1 MLSKVETESLEALW
15 DVLCVTS
22 SKLCFFFFKEKG
34 VFNPFEDLILSR
46 NPDFFFNDSEEFYK
60 F

>member
-1 MLSKVETESLEALW
+1 MLSKVETESLGALW

-46 NPDFFFNDSEEFYK
+46 NPDFFFQ
-60 F
+60 